1 MRSCLKK
8 KRGEREK
15 ERGREE
21 EEGKGK
27 KNGGG
32 KGRIEDKKEGEKQRR
47 GITEKKGQDISRPQF
62 ASGKRKVLEFIL
74 LCDEIL
80 EEPKQFCPSP

>member
-1 MRSCLKK
+1 MK
-8 KRGEREK
+8 
-15 ERGREE
+15 
-21 EEGKGK
+21 
-27 KNGGG
+27 G
-32 KGRIEDKKEGEKQRR
+32 KGRIEDKKRGEKTVHKRR
-47 GITEKKGQDISRPQF
+47 GITEKKQQDISKPQF